1 MTPAELSARNPRVR
15 RLRRLTGR
23 RSARLEE
30 GRFVIEGPTLISE
43 ALHAGVGVE
52 ELFVDRDALADERV
66 ASLVAEAEQRGVA
79 VASLAD
85 GVLASVSDTVSPNAA
100 IAVAL
105 RRPSGLDDV
114 IAAAIARRRL
124 LLVLANLGDPGNVGT
139 LVRSAVAAGAA
150 GVVACGGTDLFG
162 PKVVRASAG
171 ALFAIEVAEAELS
184 DVLPGCQ
191 ARSLPILAAHQSGE
205 PYDEVDLPE
214 PAAIVLGSEAHGVP
228 PAVFDVADHTIAIG
242 MEGAVESLNVAM
254 AGTILCFE
262 IARRRRLAR

>member
-1 MTPAELSARNPRVR
+1 MPSAELSARNPRIR

-43 ALHAGVGVE
+43 AFQAGVAVE
-52 ELFVDRDALADERV
+52 ELFVDRDALANERV
-66 ASLVAEAEQRGVA
+66 ASLVAEAEQREVI
-79 VASLAD
+79 VASLAH

-114 IAAAIARRRL
+114 IAAAIARRRV
-124 LLVLANLGDPGNVGT
+124 LLVLADVNDPGNAGT

-162 PKVVRASAG
+162 PKVVRSSAG
-171 ALFAIEVAEAELS
+171 ALFAVEAAEAEL
-184 DVLPGCQ
+184 DDALAACRER
-191 ARSLPILAAHQSGE
+191 ALPILVAHQSGE
-205 PYDEVDLPE
+205 PYDEVELPE

-228 PAVFDVADHTIAIG
+228 PAVFDVADRAIAIP
-242 MEGAVESLNVAM
+242 MERAVESLNVAM

-262 IARRRRLAR
+262 IARRRRTAG